1 MATTIGT
8 KTDAE
13 IQRDVLDELK
23 WDARVQ
29 PNEIGVAVKD
39 GVVTLIGWVDSY
51 TKKWAA
57 EEAALRVRGVKA
69 VASAMEMTSAMASTV
84 AVATAAM
91 TAAASGQC
99 GAGQHGRQSDNRN
112 PRH

>member
-1 MATTIGT
+1 MAVSDRMG
-8 KTDAE
+8 KCESA
-13 IQRDVLDELK
+13 
-23 WDARVQ
+23 AH
-29 PNEIGVAVKD
+29 
-39 GVVTLIGWVDSY
+39 VVPATEMRS
-51 TKKWAA
+51 
-57 EEAALRVRGVKA
+57 VKA

-112 PRH
+112 PSH